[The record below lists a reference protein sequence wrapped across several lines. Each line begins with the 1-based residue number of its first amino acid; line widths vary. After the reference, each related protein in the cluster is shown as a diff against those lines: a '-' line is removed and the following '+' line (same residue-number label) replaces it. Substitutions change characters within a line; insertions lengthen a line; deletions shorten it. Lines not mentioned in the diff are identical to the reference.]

1 MSKDELP
8 SISDY
13 GKDRDDLPSYK
24 DFLEKKEEN
33 LPSVEDFIE
42 KKVVEETQTIEDLD
56 GNSFLEVTD
65 VVSAPDWSQL
75 VRLIND
81 VRKDI
86 PEIPEIKYYDE
97 ELEKILQNIE
107 EIKGNIPE
115 VVYYDQDISSLK
127 EEIGQV
133 KNQIP
138 EVPEVRYYEGDIEYI
153 HTKINLVKEEIA
165 RLPEVKYYDEDVESL
180 RNYIGEVKES
190 IPTFPDWVNQVEEV
204 PDFSWIGKTFS
215 CIDDDF
221 NKVQGHLDLIRDK
234 IKFEVSD
241 LNETIETKEFEFKVD
256 LKNLEENV
264 KETKDRIWK
273 ELRETSTRIWDHH
286 NEYKD
291 DDRKLKKQILGEY
304 NQLKQKVKQQVEDY
318 NKENS
323 KYQESLL
330 TKFKF
335 VEERVDNLDIRYY
348 DEDIENIQ
356 KDVKSVKTDIS
367 TLFTELNN
375 IAEEIKTNQQELK
388 ENYLLSEPPEEKQKA
403 GGQSDPLTPIG
414 EKFATFKDLE
424 QHYRLFLNR
433 IQVQMATMGG
443 GGAGFVKDLDDVEI
457 VDISNH
463 DVIVYDSSTSKYKN
477 EPGVQRLLLD
487 VRNNSGSTI
496 TAGTPVYQT
505 GYNSGQDRINVSPA
519 DASDASTMP
528 AKGVLFEDLDNNTN
542 GYLIVSGEVEG
553 VDTSDFNVADEL
565 FVAVGGGLTV
575 TKPTGATESVQKI
588 ATVLKKSASQGAL
601 LVHGAGRVNDVPN
614 QINIVGVITAGGFFN
629 TDGTEVGG
637 VGAAGTWGVDS
648 VGINTIKN
656 VGIGTTTAKAGK
668 ALFVV
673 GDGEFTGNVSVAG
686 TLTYEDVTNIDSVG
700 LVTAR
705 TGVRIVGGGLT
716 VTGVSTFHSDVSF
729 ESNIIH
735 TGIATFGSSNGIGT
749 VHIGIGTT
757 ALLVDGNARVT
768 GILTVGKDSI
778 TLDPNARLI
787 KGIDEVIIGSAT
799 TISIRQDAAGEIE
812 FADSSGKQT
821 SVGIGTTV
829 SINTTGIITAST
841 LKASTAFYPP
851 TYTTTDRDAGTFNE
865 GAMIYNS
872 STKKLEFYDG
882 TNWNALPGVSLG
894 LAIAL
899 DG

>member
-1 MSKDELP
+1 
-8 SISDY
+8 
-13 GKDRDDLPSYK
+13 
-24 DFLEKKEEN
+24 
-33 LPSVEDFIE
+33 
-42 KKVVEETQTIEDLD
+42 
-56 GNSFLEVTD
+56 
-65 VVSAPDWSQL
+65 
-75 VRLIND
+75 
-81 VRKDI
+81 
-86 PEIPEIKYYDE
+86 
-97 ELEKILQNIE
+97 
-107 EIKGNIPE
+107 
-115 VVYYDQDISSLK
+115 
-127 EEIGQV
+127 
-133 KNQIP
+133 
-138 EVPEVRYYEGDIEYI
+138 
-153 HTKINLVKEEIA
+153 
-165 RLPEVKYYDEDVESL
+165 
-180 RNYIGEVKES
+180 
-190 IPTFPDWVNQVEEV
+190 
-204 PDFSWIGKTFS
+204 
-215 CIDDDF
+215 
-221 NKVQGHLDLIRDK
+221 
-234 IKFEVSD
+234 
-241 LNETIETKEFEFKVD
+241 
-256 LKNLEENV
+256 
-264 KETKDRIWK
+264 
-273 ELRETSTRIWDHH
+273 
-286 NEYKD
+286 
-291 DDRKLKKQILGEY
+291 
-304 NQLKQKVKQQVEDY
+304 
-318 NKENS
+318 
-323 KYQESLL
+323 
-330 TKFKF
+330 
-335 VEERVDNLDIRYY
+335 
-348 DEDIENIQ
+348 
-356 KDVKSVKTDIS
+356 
-367 TLFTELNN
+367 
-375 IAEEIKTNQQELK
+375 
-388 ENYLLSEPPEEKQKA
+388 
-403 GGQSDPLTPIG
+403 
-414 EKFATFKDLE
+414 
-424 QHYRLFLNR
+424 
-433 IQVQMATMGG
+433 MATMGG

>member
-1 MSKDELP
+1 
-8 SISDY
+8 
-13 GKDRDDLPSYK
+13 
-24 DFLEKKEEN
+24 
-33 LPSVEDFIE
+33 
-42 KKVVEETQTIEDLD
+42 
-56 GNSFLEVTD
+56 
-65 VVSAPDWSQL
+65 
-75 VRLIND
+75 
-81 VRKDI
+81 
-86 PEIPEIKYYDE
+86 
-97 ELEKILQNIE
+97 
-107 EIKGNIPE
+107 
-115 VVYYDQDISSLK
+115 
-127 EEIGQV
+127 
-133 KNQIP
+133 
-138 EVPEVRYYEGDIEYI
+138 
-153 HTKINLVKEEIA
+153 
-165 RLPEVKYYDEDVESL
+165 
-180 RNYIGEVKES
+180 
-190 IPTFPDWVNQVEEV
+190 
-204 PDFSWIGKTFS
+204 
-215 CIDDDF
+215 
-221 NKVQGHLDLIRDK
+221 
-234 IKFEVSD
+234 
-241 LNETIETKEFEFKVD
+241 
-256 LKNLEENV
+256 
-264 KETKDRIWK
+264 
-273 ELRETSTRIWDHH
+273 
-286 NEYKD
+286 
-291 DDRKLKKQILGEY
+291 
-304 NQLKQKVKQQVEDY
+304 
-318 NKENS
+318 
-323 KYQESLL
+323 
-330 TKFKF
+330 
-335 VEERVDNLDIRYY
+335 
-348 DEDIENIQ
+348 
-356 KDVKSVKTDIS
+356 
-367 TLFTELNN
+367 
-375 IAEEIKTNQQELK
+375 
-388 ENYLLSEPPEEKQKA
+388 
-403 GGQSDPLTPIG
+403 
-414 EKFATFKDLE
+414 
-424 QHYRLFLNR
+424 
-433 IQVQMATMGG
+433 
-443 GGAGFVKDLDDVEI
+443 
-457 VDISNH
+457 
-463 DVIVYDSSTSKYKN
+463 
-477 EPGVQRLLLD
+477 
-487 VRNNSGSTI
+487 
-496 TAGTPVYQT
+496 
-505 GYNSGQDRINVSPA
+505 
-519 DASDASTMP
+519 
-528 AKGVLFEDLDNNTN
+528 LDNNTN